1 MEAYMTGAKL
11 VFTIIEVIVAFLL
24 TVIVLVQSGKSSGL
38 SGAIAGVGDTFL
50 SKDKASTLDG
60 KLAKATKWV
69 AIAFV
74 VLVLVVNILM

>member
-1 MEAYMTGAKL
+1 MTGAKL

-50 SKDKASTLDG
+50 SKDKASTLVG
-60 KLAKATKWV
+60 NLAKATKWV
-69 AIAFV
+69 AISFV